1 MGGSGSGNFYH
12 WQRPKK
18 TTVEDCLSIDSNRW
32 IREGILRSRIRLL
45 GSWQCSYSGGKG
57 FSLDYIVNTLDMQRP
72 LLDLAYSGVRPG
84 EREPRNESYTLRL
97 TTTRPRFGGLR
108 WWFICPLV
116 LDGCPCGRRVGK
128 LYLPPRGHYFGC
140 RDCHALTY
148 TSCQESGKPDPVYAS
163 LAAGTGW
170 NPRRVERLMRH
181 YRETEPPG

>member
-57 FSLDYIVNTLDMQRP
+57 FSLDYTVNTLDMQRP

-97 TTTRPRFGGLR
+97 TTTRPRFGGYAGGSSVR
-108 WWFICPLV
+108 WYSTGVP
-116 LDGCPCGRRVGK
+116 
-128 LYLPPRGHYFGC
+128 
-140 RDCHALTY
+140 
-148 TSCQESGKPDPVYAS
+148 
-163 LAAGTGW
+163 AAGAWGNSTSRPEATTSVAGTAT
-170 NPRRVERLMRH
+170 P
-181 YRETEPPG
+181 